1 MTKRKKK
8 IATSFSIKTGKLI
21 IKKIRTR
28 SALRNNIRI
37 GWSSLKQYRRI
48 LLEDSEIVIHQIL
61 EDN

>member
-8 IATSFSIKTGKLI
+8 IATSFSIKTGNLI

-37 GWSSLKQYRRI
+37 GWSSLKLYRRI